1 MTQPRIN
8 DQPKA
13 SPPAPGRLLAFK
25 VIGVLL
31 PLVFLLLVEGLLRVF
46 HYGYSTDLFV
56 EYAGNKDLL
65 VMSPDAS
72 KKYFTNASV
81 ATVGNVEFFRKVKNK
96 NTLRIFVLGES
107 TTLGYPY
114 FHNGSFHRW
123 LQYRLQHTFP
133 ERDFEIINLALTAV
147 NSYTVMGFAKEVVNY
162 SPDAV
167 FIYTGHNEYYGTLGV
182 ASTDRIGGS
191 RFMVKT
197 MLLLRE
203 LKIVQGMT
211 RVYERLFAPST
222 HSSGGTRMKMMVAD
236 ERIPFGSELY
246 RRGMEQ
252 FKANLDE
259 TLDVFQQHNIPVFV
273 STLVSNERDLKP
285 FVSFR
290 VDSVKHPGFRERFAS
305 AVKALQDNDLSLAYR
320 YLKEADSVYDGHALS
335 QYYLGTLAYQYGDY
349 EKAKRAFQK
358 AKDFDGLR
366 FRAPE
371 EANAIIRQ
379 ACKQRGNAHLVDA
392 KASFELV
399 SHGVTGDA
407 LILEHVHPNLTG
419 YGLLSDAFY
428 EALKKANLI
437 VTGTR
442 KEMTWQQLLRAMPVT
457 KVDSLSGLYK
467 IDRLKRSWPF
477 REALH
482 RDSIKVETY
491 EEGLALKLANRQVTW
506 QAATD
511 SLYAYYLS
519 KRNFLAAKRVMET
532 FVLEYPEDAAF
543 YEKAAMLSGEVNALN
558 DALVYFQNAFRRAPT
573 TEKARYLFV
582 LYLKQDQPAEA
593 MPYLDYAIAHSP
605 SRASLL
611 PVKTYAEKIIKLQA
625 VQKKDTTNVTLL
637 NEIAQA
643 YFRMDNRDA
652 TQKYIRKIVELD
664 ARNATAL
671 ALQAK
676 LDQPVK

>member
-1 MTQPRIN
+1 MTQPRTN

-13 SPPAPGRLLAFK
+13 SAPGPGRVLAFK

-31 PLVFLLLVEGLLRVF
+31 PFVFLVLVEVLLRVF

-56 EYAGNKDLL
+56 EYPGNKELL
-65 VMSPDAS
+65 VMNPDAS
-72 KKYFTNASV
+72 KKYFTNAST

-191 RFMVKT
+191 RLMVKT

-203 LKIVQGMT
+203 LRIVQGMT
-211 RVYERLFAPST
+211 RLYEKLFAR
-222 HSSGGTRMKMMVAD
+222 SSQTNGGTRMKMMVAD
-236 ERIPFGSELY
+236 EQIPFGSELY

-252 FKANLDE
+252 FKANLQE
-259 TLDVFQQHNIPVFV
+259 TLDVLQQHHVPVFV

-290 VDSVKHPGFRERFAS
+290 IDSVKHPGFQERFTG
-305 AVKALQDNDLSLAYR
+305 AVKSLQDNDVSLAYQF
-320 YLKEADSVYDGHALS
+320 LKEADSIYAGHALS
-335 QYYLGTLAYQYGDY
+335 QYYLARLAYRYGDY
-349 EKAKRAFQK
+349 ERAKRSFQR

-371 EANAIIRQ
+371 EANDIIRQ
-379 ACKQRGNAHLVDA
+379 TCKQYSNAHVVDA
-392 KASFELV
+392 KAFFERAS

-428 EALKKANLI
+428 EAMKKENL
-437 VTGTR
+437 VSVDAQR
-442 KEMTWQQLLRAMPVT
+442 EMTVQQLLQVMPVT

-482 RDSIKVETY
+482 RDSVKVETY
-491 EEGLALKLANRQVTW
+491 EELLAMRLANRQVAW
-506 QAATD
+506 PVAID
-511 SLYAYYLS
+511 SLYNYYLA
-519 KRNFLAAKRVMET
+519 KRDFRAAKTAMET
-532 FVLEYPEDAAF
+532 LVLEYPEDAGL
-543 YEKAAMLSGEVNALN
+543 YEKAAMLSGEVNALT
-558 DALVYFQNAFRRAPT
+558 DALVYFQQAFRRAPT

-582 LYLKQDQPAEA
+582 LYLKQDRPVEA
-593 MPYLDYAIAHSP
+593 LPYLDYVMAHSP
-605 SRASLL
+605 SRAALL
-611 PVKTYAEKIIKLQA
+611 PVRTYAEKIIKLQTI
-625 VQKKDTTNVTLL
+625 QKQDTTNVTLL

-643 YFRMDNRDA
+643 YFSMDNQDA
-652 TQKYIRKIVELD
+652 AQKYIRKIFKLD

-676 LDQPVK
+676 LGHQ

>member
-1 MTQPRIN
+1 MTQPRN
-8 DQPKA
+8 SDQPKA
-13 SPPAPGRLLAFK
+13 SLPGPRRILAFK

-31 PLVFLLLVEGLLRVF
+31 PFVFLVLVEVLLRVF
-46 HYGYSTDLFV
+46 HYGYSTDLFI
-56 EYAGNKDLL
+56 EYSGNQGLL
-65 VMSPDAS
+65 VMNPDAS
-72 KKYFTNASV
+72 KKYFTNASA
-81 ATVGNVEFFRKVKNK
+81 ATVGNVEPFRKVKNK

-133 ERDFEIINLALTAV
+133 DRDFEIINLALTAV
-147 NSYTVMGFAKEVVNY
+147 NSYTVMGFAKEVVNC

-191 RFMVKT
+191 RFVVKA
-197 MLLLRE
+197 MLLFRE

-211 RVYERLFAPST
+211 RLYEKIFTPSPQT
-222 HSSGGTRMKMMVAD
+222 NGGTRMKMMVAD

-252 FKANLDE
+252 FKANIEE
-259 TLDVFQQHNIPVFV
+259 TLDVFQRHNVPVFV

-290 VDSVKHPGFRERFAS
+290 VDSVKHPGFQEKFRA
-305 AVKALQDNDLSLAYR
+305 AVEALKENDLFRAYR
-320 YLKEADSVYDGHALS
+320 YLKEADAIYDGHALS
-335 QYYLGTLAYQYGDY
+335 QYYLGRLAYRYGDY
-349 EKAKRAFQK
+349 EKAKHAFQR

-371 EANAIIRQ
+371 EATDIIRQ
-379 ACKQRGNAHLVDA
+379 ACAQHNNAHVVDA
-392 KASFELV
+392 KTFFERAS
-399 SHGVTGDA
+399 SHGVMGDA

-428 EALKKANLI
+428 EALKKENLI
-437 VTGTR
+437 VPEAR
-442 KEMTWQQLLRAMPVT
+442 KEMTVQQLLMAMPIT

-477 REALH
+477 REALR
-482 RDSIKVETY
+482 RDSMKVETF
-491 EEGLALKLANRQVTW
+491 EEELALRVANRQVAW
-506 QAATD
+506 QVAID
-511 SLYAYYLS
+511 SLYAHYVS
-519 KRNFLAAKRVMET
+519 RHHFRAAKKVMET
-532 FVLEYPEDAAF
+532 LVLEYPEDAAF
-543 YEKAAMLSGEVNALN
+543 YEKAAMLSGEVNALD

-582 LYLKQDQPAEA
+582 LYLKQDRPAEA
-593 MPYLDYAIAHSP
+593 MPYLDYVMTHSP
-605 SRASLL
+605 SRVALL
-611 PVKTYAEKIIKLQA
+611 PVRTYAEKIIKLQTI
-625 VQKKDTTNVTLL
+625 QKKDTANVALL

-643 YFRMDNRDA
+643 YFSMDNLDA
-652 TQKYIRKIVELD
+652 AEKYILKIVKLD
-664 ARNATAL
+664 AHNATAL

-676 LDQPVK
+676 LNHK

>member
-1 MTQPRIN
+1 MTQPRTN

-13 SPPAPGRLLAFK
+13 SPPGPGRVLAFK
-25 VIGVLL
+25 VIGVSL
-31 PLVFLLLVEGLLRVF
+31 PFVFLVLVEVLLRVF
-46 HYGYSTDLFV
+46 HYGYATDLFM
-56 EYAGNKDLL
+56 EYSGNKDLL
-65 VMSPDAS
+65 VMNPDAS
-72 KKYFTNASV
+72 KKYFTNASA

-191 RFMVKT
+191 RFVVKT

-203 LKIVQGMT
+203 LKMVQGMT
-211 RVYERLFAPST
+211 RMYEKLFSPSSQT
-222 HSSGGTRMKMMVAD
+222 SGGTRMKRMVAD
-236 ERIPFGSELY
+236 ERIPFGSERY

-252 FKANLDE
+252 FKANLAE
-259 TLDVFQQHNIPVFV
+259 TLKVFEQHNIPVFV

-285 FVSFR
+285 FVSFQ
-290 VDSVKHPGFRERFAS
+290 VDSVKHPGFRESFAS
-305 AVKALQDNDLSLAYR
+305 AVKALRDNDLSLAYR
-320 YLKEADSVYDGHALS
+320 YLKKADAIYDGHALC
-335 QYYLGTLAYQYGDY
+335 QYYLGRLAYRYGDY
-349 EKAKRAFQK
+349 EKAKHAFQR

-371 EANAIIRQ
+371 EANDIIRQ
-379 ACKQRGNAHLVDA
+379 TCREHSNARVVET
-392 KASFELV
+392 KAFFERT
-399 SHGVTGDA
+399 SPHGVTGDA

-428 EALKKANLI
+428 EALKNENII
-437 VTGTR
+437 VADPQ
-442 KEMTWQQLLRAMPVT
+442 KEITVEQLLRVMPIT

-467 IDRLKRSWPF
+467 IDRLKRNWPF

-482 RDSIKVETY
+482 RDSVKVETY
-491 EEGLALKLANRQVTW
+491 EEVLALKLANRQVTW
-506 QAATD
+506 QVATD
-511 SLYAYYLS
+511 SLYTYYLS
-519 KRNFLAAKRVMET
+519 NRNFRSAKTVMET
-532 FVLEYPEDAAF
+532 LVLEYPEDAAL
-543 YEKAAMLSGEVNALN
+543 YEKAAMLSGEVNALA

-582 LYLKQDQPAEA
+582 LYLKQDRPTEA
-593 MPYLDYAIAHSP
+593 MPYLDYVMAHSP
-605 SRASLL
+605 SRAALL
-611 PVKTYAEKIIKLQA
+611 PVKTYAEKIIKLQT
-625 VQKKDTTNVTLL
+625 VQKKDTANVTLL

-643 YFRMDNRDA
+643 YYRMDNRDA
-652 TQKYIRKIVELD
+652 TEKYIRKIFKLD
-664 ARNATAL
+664 THNATAL

-676 LDQPVK
+676 LNHK